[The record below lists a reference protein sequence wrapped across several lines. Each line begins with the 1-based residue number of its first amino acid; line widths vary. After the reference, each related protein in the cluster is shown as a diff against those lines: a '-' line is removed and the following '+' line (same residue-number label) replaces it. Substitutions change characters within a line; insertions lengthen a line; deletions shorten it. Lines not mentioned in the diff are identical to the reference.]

1 MRTLYITQNDEVNIT
16 DDVGDKVNITFARSH
31 GVNITFGFILL
42 LAAVTLLSGFRL
54 TLVILT
60 AAGVHELGH
69 LAAIW
74 LCGGKVEGVRL
85 GACGAE
91 IVLSGRF
98 SYLRDAL
105 IALSGPLAGGLCV
118 FFAAALGSLWPC
130 AFLRELCAVS
140 ALYTVFNLFPLG
152 SMDGGR
158 ALYALSAHAFGP
170 DAAGRICLISN
181 ILSALALLAAGT
193 AVLFVTR
200 GNFSALIC
208 AVFVI
213 IMCCKNR

>member
-16 DDVGDKVNITFARSH
+16 DNLSDKVNITFAQSR
-31 GVNITFGFILL
+31 GVNITIGFILL

-74 LCGGKVEGVRL
+74 LCGGRVEGVHL

-105 IALSGPLAGGLCV
+105 IALSGPLTGGLCV

-158 ALYALSAHAFGP
+158 ALYALSAHVFGP
-170 DAAGRICLISN
+170 DTAGRICLISN